1 VTTPSP
7 RRRPGSLRPLIWAVA
22 ISVVALDQATKAWS
36 LATLT
41 HGSVRSLLPQL
52 LQLRL
57 VANTGAAFSMLS
69 DSTMALALV
78 SLLVSLVLLAWI
90 QFRTPSGRWLALAA
104 GLLLGGAIG
113 NGIDRWRLG
122 WVVDFLEFV
131 PVRFPVFNIADV
143 AINAAVLCLLIDQL
157 RLSLKGGEA
166 DARGAGRSDG

>member
-1 VTTPSP
+1 
-7 RRRPGSLRPLIWAVA
+7 
-22 ISVVALDQATKAWS
+22 
-36 LATLT
+36 
-41 HGSVRSLLPQL
+41 
-52 LQLRL
+52 
-57 VANTGAAFSMLS
+57 
-69 DSTMALALV
+69 MALAVV

-122 WVVDFLEFV
+122 WVVDFLELV

-157 RLSLKGGEA
+157 QLTMKG
-166 DARGAGRSDG
+166 RPSDG

>member
-1 VTTPSP
+1 MP

-22 ISVVALDQATKAWS
+22 GSVVTLDQATKAWS
-36 LATLT
+36 LAALPPGT
-41 HGSVRSLLPQL
+41 VRSLLPHL
-52 LQLRL
+52 LQMRL
-57 VANTGAAFSMLS
+57 VANTGAAFSLLS
-69 DSTMALALV
+69 DSTLALAVV
-78 SLLVSLVLLAWI
+78 SLLVSLVLFAWI

-122 WVVDFLEFV
+122 WVVDFLELV

-157 RLSLKGGEA
+157 QLTMKG
-166 DARGAGRSDG
+166 RPSDG